1 MAPVLLQ
8 RCVRF
13 KNWNINII
21 QINFCIVLAAKK
33 MAQMKKYEDIDNAP
47 EERARGITI
56 NVAHV
61 EYTTDKRHYGHTD
74 CPGHADYIKVIFII
88 GYIFNS
94 ILFCYNCN
102 TLSVIKQSVFY
113 VKIFTEIFIFIINIT
128 YKLYYSAV
136 LCSFLQGSQSA

>member
-88 GYIFNS
+88 GYIFIS

-102 TLSVIKQSVFY
+102 NLSVIKQSVFY
-113 VKIFTEIFIFIINIT
+113 VKIFTEIFIFIININIT
-128 YKLYYSAV
+128 S
-136 LCSFLQGSQSA
+136 